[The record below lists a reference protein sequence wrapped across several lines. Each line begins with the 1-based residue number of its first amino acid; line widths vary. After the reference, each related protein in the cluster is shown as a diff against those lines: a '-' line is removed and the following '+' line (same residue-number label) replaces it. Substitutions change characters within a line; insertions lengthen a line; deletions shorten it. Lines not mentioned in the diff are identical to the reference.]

1 MSQGEREG
9 PLQVDNHR
17 ICGLCREPVTARE
30 ESAGKREWSVQRL
43 KTTKRVDLE
52 QTEDSRGHGGRGRWF
67 GAAVSR

>member
-1 MSQGEREG
+1 MAIKEAKKKMSQGEREG

-43 KTTKRVDLE
+43 KTTKRVE
-52 QTEDSRGHGGRGRWF
+52 SRTEGRQ
-67 GAAVSR
+67 